1 MLIYIKNMVC
11 IRCKMAVESV
21 LQGLGIEYQSVEL
34 GRVNLVAP
42 LSTEQQIKLS
52 ESLNY
57 YHLELMD
64 DRKKILVE
72 KVKTLIRELF
82 STAHMPTKLKLS
94 HYLSEALHYDYTYL
108 TNIFSD
114 MEDSTIERFYIVTRV
129 EKVKEMIVY
138 ERVNITEISYELN
151 YSSVSHLCLQFKKVT
166 GQTPT
171 EFRKLC
177 ESPEF
182 IWRNC

>member
-1 MLIYIKNMVC
+1 
-11 IRCKMAVESV
+11 
-21 LQGLGIEYQSVEL
+21 
-34 GRVNLVAP
+34 
-42 LSTEQQIKLS
+42 
-52 ESLNY
+52 
-57 YHLELMD
+57 
-64 DRKKILVE
+64 
-72 KVKTLIRELF
+72 
-82 STAHMPTKLKLS
+82 MPTKLKLS
-94 HYLSEALHYDYTYL
+94 HYLSEALHHDYTYL